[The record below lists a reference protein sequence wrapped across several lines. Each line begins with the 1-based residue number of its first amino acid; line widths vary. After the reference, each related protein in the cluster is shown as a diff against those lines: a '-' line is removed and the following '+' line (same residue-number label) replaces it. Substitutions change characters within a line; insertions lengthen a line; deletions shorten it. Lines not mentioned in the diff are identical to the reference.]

1 MKLRKFVISA
11 TVLIALCALAAPV
24 KKNVVDEVAW
34 IVGDEPIY
42 RSEIEEMYAQMRS
55 EGQSI
60 PGDPYCVIPEKMAVE
75 KLFLHQAKLDTIEAN
90 EGFVQSSVDQRLQY
104 FVNNLGS
111 KEKVEEYF
119 HKPYN
124 QLRESLVEMM
134 RNNAIVENV
143 KSNIT
148 KDIKATPND
157 VRKYFSSLP
166 EDSIPYVPMQVE
178 AQIVSIKP
186 IIPAQEIE
194 DVKARLRDYA
204 DRVNRGESKFSTLA
218 IAYSEDPGSS
228 MQGGEMGY
236 MPRAAFVPEFANVAF
251 NLNDPNKVSRIVE
264 TEFGYHII
272 QLIDKR
278 GDQVNVRHILLTPK
292 VSTKDLAEATVRLD
306 SLRKEIM
313 AGKYTFEDAA
323 RYVSQDKATKNNK
336 GIMMNENTLSSRF
349 EMQELPPEVAR
360 HVELLQP
367 GDVSEAFIMKDQKS
381 NKDIVAMVKLTN
393 RIPGHKAN
401 LSEDYNM
408 IKKMYEA
415 KHEDDVLHEWVEKKI
430 KDTYVKI
437 SDDWKNCEFEYDGW
451 IK

>member
-1 MKLRKFVISA
+1 MKRRKMVISA
-11 TVLIALCALAAPV
+11 TVLTALCALAAPV
-24 KKNVVDEVAW
+24 KRNVVDEVAW

-42 RSEIEEMYAQMRS
+42 RSEIEEMYTQMRS
-55 EGQSI
+55 EGQNI
-60 PGDPYCVIPEKMAVE
+60 PGDPYCVIPERMAVE
-75 KLFLHQAKLDTIEAN
+75 KLYLHQAKLDTIEAN
-90 EGFVQSSVDQRLQY
+90 EGWVQSNVEQRLQY

-119 HKPYN
+119 HKPYG
-124 QLRESLVEMM
+124 QLRESLVDMI
-134 RNNAIVENV
+134 RNNSIVENV
-143 KSNIT
+143 KGNIT

-204 DRVNRGESKFSTLA
+204 DRVNRGEAKFSTLA

-292 VSTKDLAEATVRLD
+292 VSTKDLTEATVRLD
-306 SLRKEIM
+306 SLRKEIV

-349 EMQELPPEVAR
+349 EMGELPA
-360 HVELLQP
+360 
-367 GDVSEAFIMKDQKS
+367 
-381 NKDIVAMVKLTN
+381 
-393 RIPGHKAN
+393 
-401 LSEDYNM
+401 
-408 IKKMYEA
+408 
-415 KHEDDVLHEWVEKKI
+415 
-430 KDTYVKI
+430 
-437 SDDWKNCEFEYDGW
+437 
-451 IK
+451 

>member
-11 TVLIALCALAAPV
+11 TVLTALCALAAPV

>member
-1 MKLRKFVISA
+1 MKIRKLVISA
-11 TVLIALCALAAPV
+11 TVLSALCALAAPV

-55 EGQSI
+55 EGQNI

-75 KLFLHQAKLDTIEAN
+75 KLYLHQAKLDTIEAN
-90 EGFVQSSVDQRLQY
+90 EGFVQSNVEQRLQY

-119 HKPYN
+119 HKPYG
-124 QLRESLVEMM
+124 QLRESLLDMI
-134 RNNAIVENV
+134 RNNAIMENV

-166 EDSIPYVPMQVE
+166 EDSIPYIPMQVE

-186 IIPAQEIE
+186 IVPAQEIE

-218 IAYSEDPGSS
+218 IAYSEDPGSA

-292 VSTKDLAEATVRLD
+292 VSTKDLTDATIRLD

-360 HVELLQP
+360 HIELLQP

-393 RIPGHKAN
+393 RIPGHKAS
-401 LSEDYNM
+401 LAEDYNM
-408 IKKMYEA
+408 IKEMYEA
-415 KHEDDVLHEWVEKKI
+415 KHKDDLLREWVEKKI

>member
-1 MKLRKFVISA
+1 MKRRKMVISA
-11 TVLIALCALAAPV
+11 TVLTALCALAAPV
-24 KKNVVDEVAW
+24 KRNVVDEVAW

-42 RSEIEEMYAQMRS
+42 RSEIEEMYTQMRS
-55 EGQSI
+55 EGQNI
-60 PGDPYCVIPEKMAVE
+60 PGDPYCVIPERMAVE
-75 KLFLHQAKLDTIEAN
+75 KLYLHQAKLDTIEAN
-90 EGFVQSSVDQRLQY
+90 EGWVQSNVEQRLQY

-119 HKPYN
+119 HKPYG
-124 QLRESLVEMM
+124 QLRESLVDMI
-134 RNNAIVENV
+134 RNNSIVENV
-143 KSNIT
+143 KGNIT

-204 DRVNRGESKFSTLA
+204 DRVNRGEAKFSTLA

-292 VSTKDLAEATVRLD
+292 VSTKDLTEATVRLD
-306 SLRKEIM
+306 SLRKEIV

-349 EMQELPPEVAR
+349 EMGELPAEVAR
-360 HVELLQP
+360 RIELLKP
-367 GDVSEAFIMKDQKS
+367 GEVSEAFIMKDQKS

-415 KHEDDVLHEWVEKKI
+415 KHENDVLREWVEKKI

>member
-1 MKLRKFVISA
+1 MKLRKLVISA
-11 TVLIALCALAAPV
+11 TVLTALCALAVPV

-55 EGQSI
+55 EGQNI

-75 KLFLHQAKLDTIEAN
+75 KLYLHQAKLDTIEAN
-90 EGFVQSSVDQRLQY
+90 EGFVQSNVEQRLQY

-119 HKPYN
+119 HKPYA
-124 QLRESLVEMM
+124 QLRESLLDMI
-134 RNNAIVENV
+134 RNNAIMENV

-166 EDSIPYVPMQVE
+166 EDSIPYISMQVE

-186 IIPAQEIE
+186 IVPAQEIE

-218 IAYSEDPGSS
+218 IAYSEDPGSA

-292 VSTKDLAEATVRLD
+292 VSTKDLTDATVRLD

-360 HVELLQP
+360 HIELLQP

-393 RIPGHKAN
+393 RIPGHKAS
-401 LSEDYNM
+401 LAEDYNM
-408 IKKMYEA
+408 IKEMYEA
-415 KHEDDVLHEWVEKKI
+415 KHKDDMIREWVEKKI

-437 SDDWKNCEFEYDGW
+437 SDDWQNCEFEYDGW